1 MVYEFSRWLK
11 IEFNYTKMKRLN
23 LICFCLFILGQISLF
38 AEIVWTGANG
48 ADIFDEDNWDLSNS
62 LVEVI
67 DPNFSIDDDVIIK
80 DATVEIPQVTG
91 QQRFQVSSGYTIT
104 VDNSEIKLVGG
115 SNDGIGGAAGS
126 RLPQGPEGPVLLIG
140 PCAATAC
147 VSVGDKGLA
156 SWNNCL
162 TACQNV
168 FCLPSVLDVLA
179 FRVRI

>member
-1 MVYEFSRWLK
+1 MQGVVYEFSRWLK

-80 DATVEIPQVTG
+80 DATVEFREVT
-91 QQRFQVSSGYTIT
+91 
-104 VDNSEIKLVGG
+104 
-115 SNDGIGGAAGS
+115 
-126 RLPQGPEGPVLLIG
+126 
-140 PCAATAC
+140 
-147 VSVGDKGLA
+147 
-156 SWNNCL
+156 
-162 TACQNV
+162 
-168 FCLPSVLDVLA
+168 
-179 FRVRI
+179 